1 MTTVP
6 PRLDVP
12 LSIESLSLAYGSRTV
27 VDGVSLRV
35 GPGEVRALLG
45 PNGAGKSSTIACA
58 VGLRR
63 PAAGRIRIFGAD
75 PLTQHSVTAAH
86 AGVML
91 QDGGLPM
98 SARPLQILRHLA
110 RLYSAP
116 ADVGELAERLGID
129 QFAQRSVRRLSGGQR
144 QRVALAAALIGRPR
158 LVFLDE
164 PTAGLDPQ
172 ARIAVDEVI
181 ARLRGEG
188 VAIVLTTHDMADAER
203 LADTVTVI
211 DHGRVIA
218 EGSVDE
224 VVGTTAH
231 RTVRMV
237 AEAEPPEGFLIALAA
252 EGVLHADRTVLT
264 LDCGPDPDALH
275 RVTGLLAEHRIALR
289 SLEWRGRS
297 LGDVFLELTGRAL
310 R

>member
-6 PRLDVP
+6 LCIHD
-12 LSIESLSLAYGSRTV
+12 LSLSYGSRTV
-27 VDGVSLRV
+27 VDGISMTVEA
-35 GPGEVRALLG
+35 GEVRALLG
-45 PNGAGKSSTIACA
+45 PNGAGKSSTVACA

-63 PAAGRIRIFGAD
+63 PAGGSIRIFGAD
-75 PLTQHSVTAAH
+75 PLTEHARTAAL

-98 SARPLQILRHLA
+98 SARPLPVLEHLA
-110 RLYSAP
+110 RLYEDP
-116 ADVGELAERLGID
+116 ADVSDLAHRLGID
-129 QFAQRSVRRLSGGQR
+129 QFASRTIRRLSGGQR
-144 QRVALAAALIGRPR
+144 QRVALAAAMVGRPR
-158 LVFLDE
+158 LLFLDE

-181 ARLRGEG
+181 AELRADG
-188 VAIVLTTHDMADAER
+188 VAIVLTTHDMADAEK

-211 DHGRVIA
+211 DDGRVIA
-218 EGSVDE
+218 AGTVGE
-224 VVGTTAH
+224 VVGSAAQ

-237 AEAEPPEGFLIALAA
+237 TEGEPPEPFLLALAA

-264 LDCGPDPDALH
+264 LDCGAEPEVLH
-275 RVTGLLAEHRIALR
+275 RVTGIVAAHGVALR
-289 SLEWRGRS
+289 TLEWRGRS
-297 LGDVFLELTGRAL
+297 LGDVFLELTGRSL